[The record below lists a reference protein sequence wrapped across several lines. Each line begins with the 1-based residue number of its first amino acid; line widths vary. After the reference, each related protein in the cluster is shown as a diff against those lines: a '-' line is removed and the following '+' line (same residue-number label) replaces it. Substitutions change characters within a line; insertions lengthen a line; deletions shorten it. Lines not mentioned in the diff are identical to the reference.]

1 MPLQVFQKLTQ
12 IGDGELGLKCGV
24 ASDKRICIPEVCVC
38 IDSRDDKGDAAGGV
52 CGKRWY
58 IYIWIVNFI
67 SIYSRKFL
75 PPLLV
80 LLNNIPFFIDLSTQS
95 CKQSLVMPLKIGVF
109 ILYVLH

>member
-52 CGKRWY
+52 CVESDDIFIFGSL
-58 IYIWIVNFI
+58 ILFLFIVEN
-67 SIYSRKFL
+67 S
-75 PPLLV
+75 
-80 LLNNIPFFIDLSTQS
+80 
-95 CKQSLVMPLKIGVF
+95 
-109 ILYVLH
+109 